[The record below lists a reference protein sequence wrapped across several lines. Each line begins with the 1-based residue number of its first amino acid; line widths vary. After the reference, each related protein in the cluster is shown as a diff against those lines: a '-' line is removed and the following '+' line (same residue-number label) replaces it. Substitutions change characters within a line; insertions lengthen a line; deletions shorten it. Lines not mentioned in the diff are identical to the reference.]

1 MTDTAF
7 DFESAEVTEVNDRP
21 FDGPPMPAPDLAC
34 VVCGRELVYGG
45 RGPKPKYCADHKK
58 SKGSTGSTRPKKTKN
73 GTDYTEGIAGLLQL
87 PTAALFMA
95 GTAGKEPN
103 LALIAD
109 ANAIAVAT
117 PKIAVAVSDLANERP
132 EIAAVLD
139 KILKVGPYGALLTA
153 VVPMVAQ
160 ILTNHKI
167 IPAGVAGTKSAED
180 YLKEA
185 YGDAEGAAA

>member
-1 MTDTAF
+1 MVDVTQEF
-7 DFESAEVTEVNDRP
+7 DFEAAEVTEA
-21 FDGPPMPAPDLAC
+21 PPMPAPDLAC

-58 SKGSTGSTRPKKTKN
+58 SKSSSGSTRPKKTKN
-73 GTDYTEGIAGLLQL
+73 GTDYTEGIAGLLSL
-87 PTAALFMA
+87 PATALYVA

-109 ANAIAVAT
+109 ANAIAIAT

-160 ILTNHKI
+160 ILANHKV
-167 IPAGVAGTKSAED
+167 IPAGIAGTKSAED
-180 YLKEA
+180 YLSEA
-185 YGDAEGAAA
+185 MANAEAGTA

>member
-1 MTDTAF
+1 MVDTEMEY
-7 DFESAEVTEVNDRP
+7 DFEAAEVTEA
-21 FDGPPMPAPDLAC
+21 PPMPRPDLVC
-34 VVCGRELVYGG
+34 VVCGTGLVYGG

-58 SKGSTGSTRPKKTKN
+58 SKSSTSSTRPKKTKS
-73 GTDYTEGIAGLLQL
+73 GTDYTEGIAGLLSL
-87 PTAALFMA
+87 PATALYVA

-160 ILTNHKI
+160 IMANHNV

-180 YLKEA
+180 YLREA
-185 YGDAEGAAA
+185 AENAERAAA